1 MQLPHDIQA
10 ALAAYVP
17 DDRARAALAGVIREE
32 LSQYQAVIRGA
43 NQAMGILAAQVEHTN
58 KERTWTN

>member
-17 DDRARAALAGVIREE
+17 DDRAREALADVIREE
-32 LSQYQAVIRGA
+32 MGQYQAVIRGA
-43 NQAMGILAAQVEHTN
+43 NQAMGKLMAQRDSVRRDAA
-58 KERTWTN
+58 